1 VKSNLGKGGLLLI
14 GGEKREKREKRGKE
28 GVKGLYFRGGKG
40 GYLKAQWNSAVRIPQ
55 CDGH

>member
-1 VKSNLGKGGLLLI
+1 MKSNLGKGGLLLI

-40 GYLKAQWNSAVRIPQ
+40 DISRRSGIPQ
-55 CDGH
+55 